1 MKWLD
6 IIINSMDMN
15 LNKLCEI
22 VKDKE
27 AWNATFRGVSRS
39 QKRLSY

>member
-15 LNKLCEI
+15 LNKLCET
-22 VKDKE
+22 VKDRE
-27 AWNATFRGVSRS
+27 ARRAAAHGVIKS
-39 QKRLSY
+39 